1 MAWPMFTSNF
11 PISMNP
17 IATKFIIPGVNMHI
31 DLGQFMNELM
41 KLRCGNEYDKAYLKQ
56 VMSTIVAHAMSLYFI
71 NAINTFI
78 LAYGFMPSH
87 QLSVIE
93 FNHIYSLLNDQV
105 IGTNVISNEASPETS
120 STMNNNHVNNEAEVT
135 PSIIK
140 ANINE
145 NKQANTVPE
154 PSLSC
159 FHSIP
164 VRHADKQTE
173 TIVDDAFEEL
183 KSKLEEAVRLIPEVP
198 TDKLDLAL
206 SLVLKKTYF
215 MDKKIRNRMYRELI
229 EVKEQV
235 DELRMSRH
243 QIKEK
248 EEVTKKVRI
257 FLGRK

>member
-1 MAWPMFTSNF
+1 MTWPMFTSNF

-56 VMSTIVAHAMSLYFI
+56 VMNTIVSHAMSLYFI

-105 IGTNVISNEASPETS
+105 IGTPETL
-120 STMNNNHVNNEAEVT
+120 STMNNEVEVT
-135 PSIIK
+135 PNIIE